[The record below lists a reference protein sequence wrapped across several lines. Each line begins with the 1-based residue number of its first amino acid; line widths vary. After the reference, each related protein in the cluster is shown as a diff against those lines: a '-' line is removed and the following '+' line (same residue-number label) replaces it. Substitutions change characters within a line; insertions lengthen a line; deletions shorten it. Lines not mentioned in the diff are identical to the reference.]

1 MLGIEVDSRKVKT
14 AEKDL
19 AGLATQSAKTEKAV
33 NKLGDESST
42 ATSKMA
48 AGFKSASGSLSDFK
62 KAILA
67 LGIGYLVAD
76 IFKANVTLERM
87 TNSLK
92 AATGSS
98 GGAASGLKFVRLEAD
113 RLGLNLASA
122 GDGFAQLAASSIGT
136 SISMSQ
142 VEDIFS
148 AVAEASTVLGLSAD
162 DTHGAIRALSQ
173 VMSKGKVQAEE
184 LRGQLGERIPG
195 AFQIAARAMG
205 KTSAELNKMLE
216 LGQLMS
222 DDLLP
227 KFAIEMR
234 KTFSAALPD
243 AINSANA
250 SLNRFKTAMFNLK
263 IEIGNAGFMGQAV
276 DALKTFT
283 DALTKEETIAAI
295 TRLTEAIVLGFE
307 SGFKSV
313 KNFGNAL
320 LLLDAYSKDQI
331 SLFDFITANPQ
342 DAENI
347 LKTISKIDTNLFEM
361 QRKLK
366 ELNKNPLANQNQI
379 KQQLQEIEDYT
390 TKIKN
395 ISSEIVSNEKTSVI
409 TSVINKQSETVKKLT
424 ESLKFENSQIGL
436 NSAQQRINLELRKA
450 NVSATSIEGQAIAS
464 LVTQIETKTAAL
476 KASEDE
482 DERIRKAAADAR
494 EAFDKAA
501 EDETTRRF
509 NLFKTQM
516 KEKADALAELDEMLS
531 KPSVESSASLS
542 FGDSYTDGIS
552 QAVTAMDRLNST
564 YEKER
569 ELLTEN
575 AAIKAAILEQTLA
588 GSDEQE
594 KRLLALTSKENA
606 ENEIVFKNQL
616 SGYRELFATTSNL
629 FDEQSKE
636 RKKLH
641 QIEQAF
647 AAIEIALNLKKAL
660 SAAVTAIATQGSGD
674 PYTAFARVAAM
685 IGLMGSVLA
694 MAGGSLGSG
703 SSSSSSSS
711 AASVGTVSG
720 DSTASSESVTKG
732 YELLQD
738 IHATEYKEL
747 RGIHDEMKDLNDNI
761 TGLVSNI
768 VRNFGSF
775 DDTMGV
781 WTGEEQNSLA
791 ANFEKNYTTG
801 MGIGGFEQTLLP
813 IEKMFSQLTMKA
825 VSWAISGILGGD
837 SKTTMTGS
845 GISLGS
851 TNVGDI
857 LNGMS
862 ADVQA
867 YADFKTKIDGGWF
880 GSDKTKYNVTYQSV
894 DESITRLFTSLYSNI
909 GKTALEVN
917 ESLGASLAN
926 EINAYTF
933 DIGKIDLKGKTG
945 DEITEI
951 ISTKIS
957 EISDTMFESIFG
969 EIVGQYQQ
977 INEGVFET
985 AIRLVAEK
993 EVIVAALER
1002 SSISITGDVIAITQS
1017 ISTLAGGIEEFQD
1030 IFETYTDAF
1039 YTDAEKQAYLQ
1050 ESLSGVFTD
1059 LNLILPTTRDGY
1071 RAIVES
1077 LNMSNE
1083 SDQERYVTLLQLS
1096 EAADEYYTALEDGF
1110 DSLVSNIETYVSEL
1124 TSLSNSVKTA
1134 LSALFG
1140 TTLNVDA
1147 ARASSKN
1154 VLSQA
1159 IDAFRTTGTVDNV
1172 SEIQTALGVV
1182 SSLSADSFSSFEDYQ
1197 REFFKSVGLISTLGT
1212 LTDNQLSIEERMLE
1226 AIEEQ
1231 TDTEETQH
1239 TEAMARLDAIRAAV
1253 LGETVSVPGF
1263 ASGGRHAGGWRMVG
1277 ENGPEL
1283 EYTGPSQ
1290 IVENSTS
1297 ASLLDNRELIEEV
1310 KRLRQDLASSQF
1322 AIAKNGKDMV
1332 KIIYRWDVNGL
1343 PEERAV

>member
-1 MLGIEVDSRKVKT
+1 MDLAMLGIGVDSRKVKE

-19 AGLATQSAKTEKAV
+19 AGLATQAKKTEGSV
-33 NKLGDESST
+33 SSLEKQSN
-42 ATSKMA
+42 TSTGKMA
-48 AGFKSASGSLSDFK
+48 AGFSSAAKAVTLLGGALAAAGLSMAFGRILENTIKQEKAVAQLNAALKSTQHAAGLTSKELQTLAGDLQKVTTFGDEATIEMEALLLTFKNIKGDNFKTATLAVLDMAVAMKMDLKSAALMAGKALNDPIAGLS
-62 KAILA
+62 AMGRA
-67 LGIGYLVAD
+67 GITFSDSQKDLIKNLV
-76 IFKANVTLERM
+76 K
-87 TNSLK
+87 
-92 AATGSS
+92 TG
-98 GGAASGLKFVRLEAD
+98 E
-113 RLGLNLASA
+113 
-122 GDGFAQLAASSIGT
+122 
-136 SISMSQ
+136 
-142 VEDIFS
+142 
-148 AVAEASTVLGLSAD
+148 VAEAQRMILTELESQFGGSAKAARDTLGGALEGLSN
-162 DTHGAIRALSQ
+162 
-173 VMSKGKVQAEE
+173 
-184 LRGQLGERIPG
+184 
-195 AFQIAARAMG
+195 AF
-205 KTSAELNKMLE
+205 N
-216 LGQLMS
+216 
-222 DDLLP
+222 DLL
-227 KFAIEMR
+227 EGR
-234 KTFSAALPD
+234 G
-243 AINSANA
+243 
-250 SLNRFKTAMFNLK
+250 NLT
-263 IEIGNAGFMGQAV
+263 G
-276 DALKTFT
+276 
-283 DALTKEETIAAI
+283 TIAAFEK
-295 TRLTEAIVLGFE
+295 LTAILSDEKTVAAADKLMTILINGFGKTAE
-307 SGFKSV
+307 SIGFIVDNWESLASSGFFGQVGQWLALSNAVDKYVDSLKDYSGV
-313 KNFGNAL
+313 KIAM
-320 LLLDAYSKDQI
+320 
-331 SLFDFITANPQ
+331 P
-342 DAENI
+342 E
-347 LKTISKIDTNLFEM
+347 
-361 QRKLK
+361 
-366 ELNKNPLANQNQI
+366 NPLAGASVYADTANEPAKEMSNA
-379 KQQLQEIEDYT
+379 
-390 TKIKN
+390 
-395 ISSEIVSNEKTSVI
+395 ISDLIDD
-409 TSVINKQSETVKKLT
+409 
-424 ESLKFENSQIGL
+424 LKFEYSQLAKNST
-436 NSAQQRINLELRKA
+436 QQKINNELRKA
-450 NVSATSIEGQAIAS
+450 GVSAASIEGQAIAS
-464 LVTQIETKTAAL
+464 LVTQIEVKTAAL
-476 KASEDE
+476 KAAEDE
-482 DERIRKAAADAR
+482 DKRIRKAAADAK

-509 NLFKTQM
+509 NLFKFQM

-542 FGDSYTDGIS
+542 FGDSYTDEIS